1 MPKSTPDTTADDAP
15 EAVALPETN
24 YFEVLAQIAPET
36 DKKARL
42 TYVSWAEAWN
52 RLKRVFPD
60 ADFFFHETDTVL
72 HDQEGNPMQ
81 GPETYLFTAP
91 NFIGGFVKVTVTV
104 AGISHTM
111 PLPVMDQRNN
121 AVPADKIDA
130 MAINKALLR
139 ALTKCIAM
147 HGLGLHVYKG
157 EDLPDEMSETQT
169 TAPAKPKKAN
179 PSTARIR
186 KASEGKDREKVAALY
201 KEMGGGKPDTD
212 VDALVKAIE
221 ALPSV

>member
-1 MPKSTPDTTADDAP
+1 M
-15 EAVALPETN
+15 
-24 YFEVLAQIAPET
+24 
-36 DKKARL
+36 
-42 TYVSWAEAWN
+42 SWAEAWN

-60 ADFFFHETDTVL
+60 ANFYFHVNRVPILKPNADGIEVIAGET
-72 HDQEGNPMQ
+72 
-81 GPETYLFTAP
+81 ETYLFTAP
-91 NFIGGFVKVTVTV
+91 NFIGGFVQVTVTV
-104 AGISHTM
+104 NGISHTM

-169 TAPAKPKKAN
+169 AAPARAKSQGNN
-179 PSTARIR
+179 PATTRIR
-186 KASEGKDREKVAALY
+186 KASEGKDRAAVAKLY
-201 KEMGGGKPDTD
+201 GEMGGGKPGTD
-212 VDALVKAIE
+212 VDALVAAIE
-221 ALPSV
+221 ALPNV